1 MLLVYLLLLTC
12 VLMKTS
18 LSVHWLTK
26 EFVFITNSEYNIKD
40 FHIATMYYVD
50 YFTVI
55 MLYK

>member
-1 MLLVYLLLLTC
+1 
-12 VLMKTS
+12 MKTS

-26 EFVFITNSEYNIKD
+26 EFVLITNSEYNIKY
-40 FHIATMYYVD
+40 FHIAIMYYVD